1 MADNIEMGNVMEEYS
16 IRKDAGVSHFRR
28 KGFHLALP
36 ILFRFIGYK
45 PWLPQPVKWI
55 PTILYWLFILTPCVL
70 SVIHYFVHKNVLAIS
85 YVCFNLIMPVQY
97 ALGVKYILTN
107 HIETVLAD
115 CQRSGYVVMNNFVLF
130 LFIISISIL
139 TAACFIIIWVNTQL
153 PIFYEILN
161 PINMD
166 EDTPIWIVLLMIT
179 NSIFAAIPLATNL
192 VLFWIVFRKHVYDIN
207 QSLETIQKN
216 SWGMTQIMLNNITED
231 IVSLRT
237 IIADSVEKTQGFYTS
252 TTVLGAI
259 ALGPILDSKSI
270 DPFLIFYTVIYI
282 LTYAMCLYFIRALA
296 MKRESI
302 LSEIMSPV
310 VMYKFLVNVRGVKD
324 YRLLKTE
331 MDKLQKAVPSGV
343 DTLNKWKAAAYDFN
357 DMEPLNLDEPLTKGK
372 SVNKKKR
379 VVNEIR
385 SGFSQNKVHT
395 KELLTQ
401 VYKTVAIIN
410 WQILREELKEEWANF
425 NILGIPFN
433 GNEAVKKG
441 LMVTSGIILASS
453 YITSFTIST

>member
-1 MADNIEMGNVMEEYS
+1 MNLENGNVFEEYS
-16 IRKDAGVSHFRR
+16 IRNDAGVAHFHR
-28 KGFHLALP
+28 KGFNLALP

-45 PWLPQPVKWI
+45 PWITGYIGWI
-55 PTILYWLFILTPCVL
+55 PTIIYWVFIFTPCIL
-70 SVIHYFVHKNVLAIS
+70 SIIHYSLHKNVLSVS
-85 YVCFNLIMPVQY
+85 YVCFNLIIPVQY
-97 ALGVKYILTN
+97 VLGVRYIRTN
-107 HIETVLAD
+107 HIDTVLAD
-115 CQRSGYVVMNNFVLF
+115 CQRSGFVVMNNFILF
-130 LFIISISIL
+130 VFIVSISII
-139 TAACFIIIWVNTQL
+139 TAVCFIVIWATTEL
-153 PIFYEILN
+153 PVFYE
-161 PINMD
+161 
-166 EDTPIWIVLLMIT
+166 VLISDKSETNEVGWVVALMVI

-192 VLFWIVFRKHVYDIN
+192 VLFWMVFRKHVYDIN

-237 IIADSVEKTQGFYTS
+237 IIADSVDKTQGFYTS
-252 TTVLGAI
+252 TTVLGAV

-270 DPFLIFYTVIYI
+270 DAFLIFYTVIYI

-296 MKRESI
+296 MKREAI

-331 MDKLQKAVPSGV
+331 MDKLQKAVPSGT
-343 DTLNKWKAAAYDFN
+343 DTLNRWKAAAYDFN
-357 DMEPLNLDEPLTKGK
+357 DMSESDHAFQEHPSTR
-372 SVNKKKR
+372 KKKHI
-379 VVNEIR
+379 VDEIR
-385 SGFSQNKVHT
+385 NGFLRNKTHT
-395 KELLTQ
+395 KEVLTQ

-441 LMVTSGIILASS
+441 LMVTSGIVLVSS
-453 YITSFTIST
+453 YISSFTFSH

>member
-1 MADNIEMGNVMEEYS
+1 MNDTEMGMLETYS
-16 IRKDAGVSHFRR
+16 IRTNGGVPHFQR
-28 KGFHLALP
+28 KGFNLALP

-45 PWLPQPVKWI
+45 PWLPNPAKWI
-55 PTILYWLFILTPCVL
+55 PTVIYWLFIFTPCVL
-70 SVIHYFVHKNVLAIS
+70 SLVHYIMHRNVLAIS
-85 YVCFNLIMPVQY
+85 YISFNLIMPVQY
-97 ALGVKYILTN
+97 ALGVRYIQTN
-107 HIETVLAD
+107 HIQTVLAD
-115 CQRSGYVVMNNFVLF
+115 CQRSGFVVMNNFILF
-130 LFIISISIL
+130 VFIVSISIL
-139 TAACFIIIWVNTQL
+139 TAVCFIIIWAVTKQL
-153 PIFYEILN
+153 PIFYELLDVSDGSSGSDWVIA
-161 PINMD
+161 
-166 EDTPIWIVLLMIT
+166 LMII
-179 NSIFAAIPLATNL
+179 NSVCASVPLATNL
-192 VLFWIVFRKHVYDIN
+192 VLFWMVFRKHVFDIN
-207 QSLETIQKN
+207 KSLENIQKN

-237 IIADSVEKTQGFYTS
+237 IIADSVDKTQGFYTS

-259 ALGPILDSKSI
+259 ALGPILDTKNI
-270 DPFLIFYTVIYI
+270 DPFLIFYTVVYI
-282 LTYAMCLYFIRALA
+282 LTYTMCIYFIRTLA

-324 YRLLKTE
+324 YRLLKSE

-343 DTLNKWKAAAYDFN
+343 DTLNRWKAAAYEFHDHGLKLE
-357 DMEPLNLDEPLTKGK
+357 EPHHK
-372 SVNKKKR
+372 KKKR
-379 VVNEIR
+379 GAVVDEVR
-385 SGFSQNKVHT
+385 SGFSQNKIHT
-395 KELLTQ
+395 NEVLTQ

-453 YITSFTIST
+453 YITSFTLSN